1 MSDEMKKVVADVV
14 MVFGRKSA
22 PVKPKPPGVDEIL
35 EDLSKA
41 APIDPLFSLVPN
53 VAKDLV
59 SNEEDSAEDKR
70 YEQVAKYLSCEDALD
85 QLQHKVTEVFGE
97 LVTSQKE
104 LAQVTSEVET
114 QLESLRTARA
124 QLGVPKEE
132 LVSKE
137 PVQEDTED
145 LC

>member
-1 MSDEMKKVVADVV
+1 M
-14 MVFGRKSA
+14 G
-22 PVKPKPPGVDEIL
+22 
-35 EDLSKA
+35 
-41 APIDPLFSLVPN
+41 
-53 VAKDLV
+53 V
-59 SNEEDSAEDKR
+59 SNEEDSAEEKR
-70 YEQVAKYLSCEDALD
+70 DEQVAKYLSCEQALD
-85 QLQHKVTEVFGE
+85 RLQHKVTEVFGE

-137 PVQEDTED
+137 PVEEDTYRERAAGSR
-145 LC
+145 LTWNQEASKWNVH